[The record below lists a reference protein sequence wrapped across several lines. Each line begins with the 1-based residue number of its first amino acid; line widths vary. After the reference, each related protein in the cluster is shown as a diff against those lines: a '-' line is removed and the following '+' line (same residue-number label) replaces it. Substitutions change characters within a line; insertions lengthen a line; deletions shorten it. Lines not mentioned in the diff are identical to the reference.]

1 MKIKVTV
8 DATGFRRLAA
18 NLQRQ
23 LKDDLKYVINRNMLI
38 IANKAKQNCPVDM
51 GQLRS
56 SIRAEFSSSRN
67 RRGQFQEKGLAAVVK
82 SDLPYAA
89 FVEYGTGPRGRATNT
104 APLPPEYRHGP
115 GHFMPPLEPIRDW
128 CRRHNIPENLA
139 FVIAKKIGE
148 LGLPANPFLWPALES
163 TRDSFRQEIIDAV
176 SQVGVKIRK

>member
-1 MKIKVTV
+1 MRLSVTV

-23 LKDDLKYVINRNMLI
+23 LKDDLKYVIARNMQI

-56 SIRAEFSSSRN
+56 SIRTEFTSSRN
-67 RRGQFQEKGLAAVVK
+67 KLGQFQEKGLAATIG

-104 APLPPEYRHGP
+104 APLPAGYRHGP

-128 CRRHNIPENLA
+128 CKRHGIPENLA
-139 FVIAKKIGE
+139 FIVAKKIGE

-176 SQVGVKIRK
+176 SDLGVKIRK